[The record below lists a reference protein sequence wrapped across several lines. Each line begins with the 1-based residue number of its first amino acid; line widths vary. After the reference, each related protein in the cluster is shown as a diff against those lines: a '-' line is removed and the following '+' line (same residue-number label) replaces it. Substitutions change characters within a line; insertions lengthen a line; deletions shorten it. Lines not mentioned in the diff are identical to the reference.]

1 MKNVVSTALH
11 SLIFLWQNKRKKIIL
26 YTYYGH
32 IKLMHVECEQSV
44 IEVKMS
50 YACTNV
56 ERRKAL
62 YALRRAVM

>member
-1 MKNVVSTALH
+1 MTK
-11 SLIFLWQNKRKKIIL
+11 QKKKKKL

-44 IEVKMS
+44 IVVKMS

-62 YALRRAVM
+62 YVSRMAVM